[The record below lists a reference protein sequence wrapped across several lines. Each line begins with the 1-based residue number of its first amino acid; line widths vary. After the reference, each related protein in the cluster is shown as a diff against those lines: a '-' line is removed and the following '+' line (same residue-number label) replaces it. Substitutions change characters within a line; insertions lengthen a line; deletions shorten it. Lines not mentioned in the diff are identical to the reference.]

1 MKIYNLDK
9 LIKISVFGFTK
20 NPFYCVLPEKRNWRG
35 KITQKAG
42 VYHSIYDVY
51 FGEILPERIEKTHV
65 IEGDEV
71 LEKPH
76 VTLYFEG
83 ELEETIHFDDFNKAS
98 GYATVLRERIGFTKT
113 LIF

>member
-9 LIKISVFGFTK
+9 LIKISVFGFSK

-42 VYHSIYDVY
+42 VYHSIYDTY
-51 FGEILPERIEKTHV
+51 FGETLPEHIEKTHV
-65 IEGDEV
+65 IEGAEV

-83 ELEETIHFDDFNKAS
+83 EIEDTIHFDTMGEAHE
-98 GYATVLRERIGFTKT
+98 YAWAIRERIGVEKT